1 MINSLCDISAKD
13 EAMSKTAIGIQTMDN
28 QMQLLRYFRDYGLD
42 NDSDWRQSLESIME
56 SQREDGSFPLSS
68 DCHMQAEARVDF
80 IFRPTYVCCQILM
93 RALLSEKLD
102 YEERRR
108 VKNALSRGLAFS
120 CHRELLGHGYEDIK
134 QQCEDVIDFGC
145 AGVMELADRYR
156 SLCPKFFALINKI
169 GDEYAKRIAEGNVT
183 CFFGE
188 SLAREMMTAAESLGR
203 TDLQLDKIQRYLDEK
218 REVVAR

>member
-1 MINSLCDISAKD
+1 
-13 EAMSKTAIGIQTMDN
+13 MSKTAIGIQTMDN